1 MNRRAPVGA
10 LLLWGYNVRMKI
22 LTYSPSIEAY
32 AAVTGNGDVAYY
44 DLSSDITRATISRKS
59 DTASSFTLHLL
70 NKNGKYNDVF
80 SPMDRVKI
88 YLTKSKRYAVLS
100 GYIKSAPK
108 FNLYRSELSI
118 TGYDTIYRLQELFW
132 DPQLIA
138 SQQQLGYSTTI
149 GWEGVIM
156 NLLVNVA
163 GYDPTTVKIG
173 SIPSEVI
180 DWAHELYAAK
190 QTDIEQARNMVNEFY
205 EVLRTS
211 GPTVGSVTGTE
222 SGSEQLGEGQTIE
235 VPPDVPQ
242 GKFYTVTCYDQFEY
256 RWAAGTNQRRVC
268 DLWQNAGRVYTDGI
282 ATVNGR
288 WLMACSETF
297 GACGDYVDFKLEG
310 GLTLQ
315 CIIADI
321 KSSGDANYSKWGHVT
336 GGLVNII
343 EFEVSSEYYYRYGN
357 PGQGGWKDEWG
368 GKGVLSA
375 TNYGSA
381 LR

>member
-1 MNRRAPVGA
+1 
-10 LLLWGYNVRMKI
+10 MKI
-22 LTYSPSIEAY
+22 LTYSPSREAY

-88 YLTKSKRYAVLS
+88 YLTKSKRHAVLS

-211 GPTVGSVTGTE
+211 GPKFATGGASSSGGGAADFTGSTSTEKVWNFCISQGFSQEAAAATIGNAMQESSCDPACMQSGGGPGRGIFQWEIGSGRFDRLVEIATSMGKEWSDIEAQLTLFQEEAEGCFQAYTGKTYTYPN
-222 SGSEQLGEGQTIE
+222 G
-235 VPPDVPQ
+235 
-242 GKFYTVTCYDQFEY
+242 TVTWWPSKVSYSEWKSWTDIPKATECLE
-256 RWAAGTNQRRVC
+256 
-268 DLWQNAGRVYTDGI
+268 RVYMRPSVPNRPRRI
-282 ATVNGR
+282 QLAQE
-288 WLMACSETF
+288 AY
-297 GACGDYVDFKLEG
+297 A
-310 GLTLQ
+310 
-315 CIIADI
+315 
-321 KSSGDANYSKWGHVT
+321 
-336 GGLVNII
+336 
-343 EFEVSSEYYYRYGN
+343 EYA
-357 PGQGGWKDEWG
+357 K
-368 GKGVLSA
+368 
-375 TNYGSA
+375 
-381 LR
+381 

>member
-1 MNRRAPVGA
+1 
-10 LLLWGYNVRMKI
+10 MKI

-88 YLTKSKRYAVLS
+88 YLTKSKRHAVLS

-156 NLLVNVA
+156 NLLANVA

-211 GPTVGSVTGTE
+211 GPKFATGGASSSGALPISPAPRRPRRSGTSAYRRGSRRRPLRRPSGT
-222 SGSEQLGEGQTIE
+222 
-235 VPPDVPQ
+235 P
-242 GKFYTVTCYDQFEY
+242 C
-256 RWAAGTNQRRVC
+256 RRV
-268 DLWQNAGRVYTDGI
+268 R
-282 ATVNGR
+282 AT
-288 WLMACSETF
+288 LPACRAAE
-297 GACGDYVDFKLEG
+297 AQVAAY
-310 GLTLQ
+310 
-315 CIIADI
+315 
-321 KSSGDANYSKWGHVT
+321 SSG
-336 GGLVNII
+336 
-343 EFEVSSEYYYRYGN
+343 R
-357 PGQGGWKDEWG
+357 
-368 GKGVLSA
+368 
-375 TNYGSA
+375 
-381 LR
+381 